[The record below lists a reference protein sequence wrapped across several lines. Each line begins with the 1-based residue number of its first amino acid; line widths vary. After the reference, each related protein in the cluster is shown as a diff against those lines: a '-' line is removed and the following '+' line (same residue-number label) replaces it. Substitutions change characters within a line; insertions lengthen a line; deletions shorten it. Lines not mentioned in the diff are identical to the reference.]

1 MRNEKN
7 KQDLQE
13 FVAPL
18 KQFLKNGAQYPT
30 AVAKT
35 LKEKFG
41 YDEKIK
47 AAKISTTAFV
57 KLFPDNFQILGD
69 GRVQLKTTRAR
80 VKISLA
86 SKQ

>member
-1 MRNEKN
+1 M
-7 KQDLQE
+7 
-13 FVAPL
+13 
-18 KQFLKNGAQYPT
+18 
-30 AVAKT
+30 

-69 GRVQLKTTRAR
+69 GRVQLKTARAR